1 MGTGE
6 KAKDFKGTLKKLIVY
21 IGNYWP
27 AFVAVL
33 CFAVGSTVFNI
44 IGPKISGQATTELFN
59 GLVAKVSGTGG
70 INFERIGRIL
80 LMLLGMYALSALLSF
95 IQGLIMTQISQNLS
109 YRFRREIIAKINRMP
124 MKYFESRTVGE
135 VLSRITN
142 DVDTLGQSLNQSIT
156 QLITSVT
163 TMIGVLIMMLSISPL
178 MTLIAIIILPVSAGL
193 TGLLVKKSQRFFVAQ
208 QKYLGEINGQVEEIY
223 SGHNI
228 VKAFNKEKDV
238 ENTFHATNEILYQ
251 SAWKSQ
257 FLSGLMQPI
266 MTFV

>member
-1 MGTGE
+1 MSENRNSSIQSQGAAHGPARGPMRGPGRGMGGE

-109 YRFRREIIAKINRMP
+109 YRFRREIIAKINRMQAAW
-124 MKYFESRTVGE
+124 
-135 VLSRITN
+135 
-142 DVDTLGQSLNQSIT
+142 TLL
-156 QLITSVT
+156 
-163 TMIGVLIMMLSISPL
+163 ML
-178 MTLIAIIILPVSAGL
+178 M
-193 TGLLVKKSQRFFVAQ
+193 
-208 QKYLGEINGQVEEIY
+208 
-223 SGHNI
+223 
-228 VKAFNKEKDV
+228 
-238 ENTFHATNEILYQ
+238 
-251 SAWKSQ
+251 
-257 FLSGLMQPI
+257 
-266 MTFV
+266 